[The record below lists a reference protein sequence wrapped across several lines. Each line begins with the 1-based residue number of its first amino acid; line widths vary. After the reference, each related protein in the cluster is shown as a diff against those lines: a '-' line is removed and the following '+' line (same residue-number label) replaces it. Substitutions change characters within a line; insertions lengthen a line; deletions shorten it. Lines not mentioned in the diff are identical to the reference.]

1 MWCGERVE
9 VLFDHFH
16 FCVCEKGSGKEY
28 GDNGH
33 LNSKYKVCSS
43 CLRQQGNEQTVATRH
58 DGQVTSRAF
67 VITTESETINMV
79 VQLCPGTFGCTGA
92 E

>member
-1 MWCGERVE
+1 MRRYLEMEIGCRPPPTQELWARVQTRMGRWEVWCGEHVE

-16 FCVCEKGSGKEY
+16 FCMCEKGSGKEY

-43 CLRQQGNEQTVATRH
+43 CLRQQGNEQTVAT
-58 DGQVTSRAF
+58 
-67 VITTESETINMV
+67 
-79 VQLCPGTFGCTGA
+79 
-92 E
+92 